1 MKRIEDKIGE
11 SKAADRIDEGSWW
24 NIVVKELNYIS
35 NDCAIQLEEET
46 GGKWNKGSYKLGL
59 NQAPPTRLL
68 ALEIALAS
76 WIGWITHQKHGSGDQ
91 LLSSDNC
98 WNMIEEAYKYG
109 VKLSID
115 NERP

>member
-1 MKRIEDKIGE
+1 MNYRNYMKRIEDKIGE
-11 SKAADRIDEGSWW
+11 AKAADRIDEGSWW

-68 ALEIALAS
+68 ALEIAYFIPTPFQSIIHWQA
-76 WIGWITHQKHGSGDQ
+76 Q
-91 LLSSDNC
+91 LIHHFLH
-98 WNMIEEAYKYG
+98 EK
-109 VKLSID
+109 
-115 NERP
+115 